1 MVAVHGNEG
10 CGGGRAGAGGLC
22 GVKGVEAFDDEGGE
36 GGFAW
41 AVLALVGSFIWLDF
55 RVCGEGRRGIHRIRG
70 CRRRLSGGVWRLV
83 CAGTFLRTVVVR
95 SWHVVRTD
103 VHMCAPQVFCT
114 SLSTCSSISMALLL
128 LV

>member
-1 MVAVHGNEG
+1 ME
-10 CGGGRAGAGGLC
+10 
-22 GVKGVEAFDDEGGE
+22 GVEALGDEGGE
-36 GGFAW
+36 GRFAW
-41 AVLALVGSFIWLDF
+41 AVLALVGCFVWLDF
-55 RVCGEGRRGIHRIRG
+55 PGLRGGMRGIHRIRG

-95 SWHVVRTD
+95 SWHVVRAD
-103 VHMCAPQVFCT
+103 VHMCAPQVFFT